1 MLRRRI
7 ALTEKRDML
16 GDILAEVGKVLEA
29 LDESELG
36 AVGRVDVKGR
46 VAYSSICGRR
56 CEAWRG

>member
-16 GDILAEVGKVLEA
+16 GDILAVVGGVLEA
-29 LDESELG
+29 LEEFELG

-46 VAYSSICGRR
+46 VACSNICG
-56 CEAWRG
+56 